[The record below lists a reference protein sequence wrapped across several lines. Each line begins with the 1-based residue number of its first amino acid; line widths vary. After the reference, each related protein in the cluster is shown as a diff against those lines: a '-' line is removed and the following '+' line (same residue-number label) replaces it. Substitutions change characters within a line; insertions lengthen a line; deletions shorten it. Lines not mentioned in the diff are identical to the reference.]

1 MDEQVLARM
10 GRERLR
16 KFWSA
21 LALTGLGLLAAGV
34 GFAIGQARSGDAAT
48 GWGALAGVGASFV
61 VVGIAVAWL
70 NRPGDRRWMTEAS
83 QGRRERLQAGR
94 SRQLFLYPV
103 VALVFLLIA
112 IDPVRQVVAGDG
124 RLRDLLSILLPVVY
138 AWLTAAVA
146 MGWDA
151 YSWQN
156 RRFLEDELTVVI
168 RARAMVAA
176 FFVLMTGSTLS
187 LALLLVRPELGV
199 IALLVSLA
207 AAGCTAGA
215 RFAWLDHEAGQD
227 G

>member
-1 MDEQVLARM
+1 MDEQALARL

-21 LALTGLGLLAAGV
+21 IALIVLGLMAAAV
-34 GFAIGQARSGDAAT
+34 GFTIGQGRSGDTAT
-48 GWGALAGVGASFV
+48 GWGVLAGVGASFV
-61 VVGIAVAWL
+61 VVGVAVAWL
-70 NRPGDRRWMTEAS
+70 NRPGDRRWMAEAP
-83 QGRRERLQAGR
+83 QGKRERLQAGR

-112 IDPVRQVVAGDG
+112 IDPVRDVVAGQG
-124 RLRDLLSILLPVVY
+124 RLRDYLSILLPVLY

-151 YSWQN
+151 YSRQN
-156 RRFLEDELTVVI
+156 RRFLEDELSAMI

-176 FFVLMTGSTLS
+176 FLVLMTGATMS
-187 LALLLVRPELGV
+187 LALLLVWPDLGAV
-199 IALLVSLA
+199 ALLVSLA
-207 AAGCTAGA
+207 AAGSTAGA
-215 RFAWLDHEAGQD
+215 RFAWLDHEAGRD